1 MIQEIVEKQ
10 RKFFNKGETVSYNF
24 RKNALIKLKSTILK
38 YENEIKDALLKDLGK
53 SSTESYMCEIGMV
66 LSELSYAIKHLKSW
80 MKKKKV
86 KTPLAQFHSKS
97 FTISEPL
104 GVVLVMSPWNYPFML
119 AFDPIVGAL
128 SAGNC
133 VVVKPASY
141 AKNTSLVIKKILG
154 ECFNEEYVAVVLG
167 GREENAALL
176 EQKFDY
182 IFFTGSVNVG
192 KTVAEKASKNL
203 TPVTLELG
211 GKSPC
216 VIDETADLKVAAK
229 RLVFGKYL
237 NVGQT
242 CVAPDY
248 LLIKK
253 EIKDEFLGLIKK
265 EIVNM
270 FGEKPLENDLYGH
283 IINEKHFER
292 ICGLIDKDKCVF
304 GGKADKN
311 TLKIEPTILD
321 NVSLNDA
328 VMKEEIFGPILPIL
342 TYEKIE
348 DAVDIIR
355 SFEKPLALYLFSNDK
370 KIQNY
375 FLKYVPFGGGCI
387 NDTIIHLATSFMGF
401 GGVGQS
407 GYGSY
412 HGRKSFELFSHEKSI
427 VKKFNYIDLPIR
439 YQPYSKRK
447 EKLIKFFLK

>member
-1 MIQEIVEKQ
+1 MIQEIVKNQ
-10 RKFFNKGETVSYNF
+10 RDFFNQGKTIEYKF
-24 RKNALIKLKSTILK
+24 RQNALINLKQTILK
-38 YENEIKDALLKDLGK
+38 YEKEIKESLEKDLGK

-66 LSELSYAIKHLKSW
+66 LSELSFAINHLKKW
-80 MKKKKV
+80 MKRKSV

-97 FTISEPL
+97 FVVKEPL

-119 AFDPIVGAL
+119 AFDPLIGAI

-141 AKNTSLVIKKILG
+141 AKNTSLIIKKILN
-154 ECFNEEYVAVVLG
+154 ECFDEKYVAVVLG
-167 GREENAALL
+167 GREENAELL

-182 IFFTGSVNVG
+182 IFFTGSVSVG
-192 KTVAEKASKNL
+192 KLVAEKASKHL

-216 VIDETADLKVAAK
+216 VVDETANLKVAAR
-229 RLVFGKYL
+229 RLAFGKYL

-248 LLIKK
+248 LLIQKN
-253 EIKDEFLGLIKK
+253 IKDKFVELLKQ
-265 EIVNM
+265 EIVKM
-270 FGEKPLENDLYGH
+270 YGKTPLENNLYGH

-292 ICGLIDKDKCVF
+292 LCGLIDKNKCIF
-304 GGKADKN
+304 GGSSNKES
-311 TLKIEPTILD
+311 LKIEPTILD
-321 NVSLNDA
+321 NVTLEDA

-342 TYEKIE
+342 TF
-348 DAVDIIR
+348 DDMDNAVKTIK

-370 KIQNY
+370 KTQDY
-375 FLKYVPFGGGCI
+375 FLKNVSFGGGCI
-387 NDTIIHLATSFMGF
+387 NDTIIHLATSYMGF

-412 HGRKSFELFSHEKSI
+412 HGKRSFDLFSHEKSI
-427 VKKFNYIDLPIR
+427 VKKYNYIDLPIR
-439 YQPYSKRK
+439 YQPYSKKK
-447 EKLIKFFLK
+447 EKIIKIFMK